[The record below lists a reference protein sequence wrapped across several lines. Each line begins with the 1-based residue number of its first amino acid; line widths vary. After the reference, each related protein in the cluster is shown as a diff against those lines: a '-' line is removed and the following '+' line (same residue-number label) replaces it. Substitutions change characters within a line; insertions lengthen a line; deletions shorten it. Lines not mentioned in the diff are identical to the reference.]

1 MKSGLRKK
9 YKLSTEEFCRC
20 LRIAKISTKKSF
32 VEFPYGLN
40 VDVVEWLRGANAHGD
55 VEWFV
60 DLICLEHFYEALPD
74 RVCTWVLI
82 PSGVDTIR
90 RAAALAD
97 EYVLSRGEGK
107 ANTAEMPQGE
117 KQQEMPQPRHYV
129 RRDSS
134 GHTVLNKVPSETNQ
148 ATGTAKQIK
157 GICKPDK
164 CSKEQGKPFDTRSNR
179 CNEKGHFA
187 RSCQKGS
194 PIFACVSGK
203 KKNFELLKPHL
214 KDMIVNGQ
222 ECRVLRDSAAT
233 MDVVHR
239 KYVSSSE
246 YLSECVWIP

>member
-97 EYVLSRGEGK
+97 EYVLSRGQGM
-107 ANTAEMPQGE
+107 ANNRPELPQGE
-117 KQQEMPQPRHYV
+117 KREGMPEPRLHKLPGKT
-129 RRDSS
+129 D
-134 GHTVLNKVPSETNQ
+134 Q
-148 ATGTAKQIK
+148 ATGQQRKFK
-157 GICKPDK
+157 KL
-164 CSKEQGKPFDTRSNR
+164 SKLVKALKSRQKLLRLGGLR
-179 CNEKGHFA
+179 CAIN
-187 RSCQKGS
+187 
-194 PIFACVSGK
+194 
-203 KKNFELLKPHL
+203 
-214 KDMIVNGQ
+214 
-222 ECRVLRDSAAT
+222 AT
-233 MDVVHR
+233 MKVTSPDTTEKKAPFLHV
-239 KYVSSSE
+239 
-246 YLSECVWIP
+246 LSGRRRTSNC